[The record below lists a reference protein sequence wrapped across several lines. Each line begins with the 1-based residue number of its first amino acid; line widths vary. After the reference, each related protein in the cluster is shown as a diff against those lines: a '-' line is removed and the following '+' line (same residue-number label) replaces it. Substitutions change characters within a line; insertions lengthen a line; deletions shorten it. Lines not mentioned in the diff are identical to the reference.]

1 MDATPPL
8 DDDPGTGPPGTRPP
22 AGRDPRSPAVRPGPR
37 GNLEETGEVPVL
49 VGDDPPGWSAASR
62 SGAAAA
68 QVPLPAAGSGPRG
81 ADTEDADEDGAPGQQ
96 ERDQG
101 DGVDDGGGGAGE
113 GAPAGGSEGSTEVL
127 VVTGMSGAGRSTVA
141 DRLEDLGWYVVDN
154 LPPQMLSALAG
165 LAARARRGLPRV
177 AVVLDVRGQEFFPE
191 VQSALEELRD
201 RGIVVRVLFLE
212 ASDEAL
218 VRRFESVR
226 RPHPLQ
232 GEGRILDGIRAE
244 RDLVAALRGGAD
256 LLVDTSSLNVHELGA
271 RVGDVFGEAGR
282 PRLRVT
288 VMSFGFKYGIPV
300 DADHVADVRF
310 LPNPYWEPSLRA
322 QTGRDE
328 GVRDFV
334 LRQEGA
340 EEWLDRYVAA
350 LEPVVAGYRR
360 EHRGFVTVAVG
371 CTGGKHR
378 SVALSEQLA
387 RRLSGADV
395 RARVV
400 HRDLGR
406 E

>member
-1 MDATPPL
+1 MRAG
-8 DDDPGTGPPGTRPP
+8 PGGGRRRRAPGLGGSRR
-22 AGRDPRSPAVRPGPR
+22 GRDAPARRRPR
-37 GNLEETGEVPVL
+37 
-49 VGDDPPGWSAASR
+49 
-62 SGAAAA
+62 
-68 QVPLPAAGSGPRG
+68 Q
-81 ADTEDADEDGAPGQQ
+81 
-96 ERDQG
+96 RDLR
-101 DGVDDGGGGAGE
+101 GGAGGTGE
-113 GAPAGGSEGSTEVL
+113 GAPPGASEGSTEVL